1 MSRYLKGF
9 PFEGL
14 YAITD
19 SGLHGDDIARQVER
33 AIEGGARVVQYRD
46 KSNDNARRTD
56 EAVAILAVCRRH
68 GVPLLINDDVELAQ
82 RIQAHGVH
90 LGRDDVG
97 LVEARRILGE
107 NAIVGMSC
115 YNRIDLA
122 RQAHADGADYLAF
135 GRFFSS
141 ESKPGAVQANPGLLA
156 EARALLDCPLV
167 AIGGITAQNGRPLI
181 EAGADMLAVIRGV
194 FAADDVRAAARS
206 ISQLFMEPENHA

>member
-56 EAVAILAVCRRH
+56 EAGAILAVCRRH

-82 RIQAHGVH
+82 RIQAQGVH
-90 LGRDDVG
+90 LGLDDVG
-97 LVEARRILGE
+97 VAEARRMLGE
-107 NAIVGMSC
+107 NIIIGVSC

-122 RQAHADGADYLAF
+122 RQARADGADYLAF

-141 ESKPGAVQANPGLLA
+141 ESKPGAVQANPGLLE
-156 EARALLDCPLV
+156 EARALFDCPLV

-194 FAADDVRAAARS
+194 FAADDVSAAARS